1 LNVTNRAGRAK
12 AGGKNA
18 LVVEGGGMR
27 GIFSAGVLDGFMLA
41 GYDPFDLY
49 LGVSAGACNLASH
62 LAGQYQRN
70 FRLYTGPMSR
80 PDFFSWR
87 KFLLGGHYM
96 DLDWFWL
103 THEQDDPLDVTA
115 VMGRLKQVS
124 FLPVCTSL
132 MTGRGV
138 FFEPEFHDLNDL
150 LKASCSLPILY
161 RTPLT
166 IRGETLID
174 GGVSH
179 AIPAQEAHRRGAM
192 RIVVIRSQP
201 ENYVKAAGFES
212 RLVRWHFRDNPAL
225 LKTVDKRLKAYKST
239 LDFIRRPP
247 DGLQI
252 ESISPPERL
261 RTSRTSTDLGDLI
274 CDYRLGREQAQ
285 RYLESLARVQSS

>member
-1 LNVTNRAGRAK
+1 MTVTCLPGRAK
-12 AGGKNA
+12 GGGKCA

-41 GYDPFDLY
+41 GHDPFDLY

-96 DLDWFWL
+96 DLDWFWQ

-115 VMGRLKQVS
+115 VMKRLGQVT

-132 MTGRGV
+132 TTGRGV
-138 FFEPEFHDLNDL
+138 FFEPELHDLNDL

-179 AIPAQEAHRRGAM
+179 AIPAEEAHRRGAE
-192 RIVVIRSQP
+192 RILVIRSQP
-201 ENYVKAAGFES
+201 ENYVKSAGLES

-225 LKTVDKRLKAYKST
+225 LKTVDKRLVAYNRT
-239 LDFIRRPP
+239 LDFIRSPP
-247 DGLQI
+247 DGVRI
-252 ESISPPERL
+252 KSIHPPERL
-261 RTSRTSTDLGDLI
+261 RTSRTSTDLAGLI
-274 CDYRLGREQAQ
+274 SDYRLGHEQA
-285 RYLESLARVQSS
+285 RCYLDSLHQTQSS